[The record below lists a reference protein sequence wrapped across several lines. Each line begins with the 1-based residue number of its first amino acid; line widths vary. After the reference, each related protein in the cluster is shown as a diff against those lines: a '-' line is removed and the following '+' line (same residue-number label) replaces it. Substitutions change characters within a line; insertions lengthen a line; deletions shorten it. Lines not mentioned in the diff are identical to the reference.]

1 MRKEVIDFFKEFKDI
16 LKKYQ
21 VEIKVNDKIKNDTN
35 LFQLELKLKG
45 KKVKSIG
52 LDDLNLV
59 EIAYLLRKFRRENEW
74 VKK

>member
-1 MRKEVIDFFKEFKDI
+1 MKKEVIDFFKEFKDI

-21 VEIKVNDKIKNDTN
+21 VELVVNDKIKNDTN

-59 EIAYLLRKFRRENEW
+59 EIAYLLRKFRRENE
-74 VKK
+74 

>member
-1 MRKEVIDFFKEFKDI
+1 MKKEVIIFLKEFKDI

-21 VEIKVNDKIKNDTN
+21 VELVVNDKIKNDTN

-52 LDDLNLV
+52 LDNLNLV
-59 EIAYLLRKFRRENEW
+59 EIAYLLRKFRRENE
-74 VKK
+74 